1 MLKPLSDRIIVKL
14 IEEKEA
20 KGGLW
25 LPDKA
30 KSTLAYGKVVAVG
43 PGRIKADET
52 RTPMTLKKGDIVAYR
67 PSPGDFAI
75 IDGEEY
81 LTMYEG
87 DVIGTV

>member
-25 LPDKA
+25 VPDKA
-30 KSTLAYGKVVAVG
+30 KSTLAYGKVLAVG
-43 PGRIKADET
+43 PGRLNSNGE
-52 RTPMTLKKGDIVAYR
+52 RTPMVLKKGDMVAFR
-67 PSPGDFAI
+67 PTPADFAI
-75 IDGEEY
+75 VDGEEI

-87 DVIGTV
+87 DVLGTV

>member
-25 LPDKA
+25 VPEKA
-30 KSTLAYGKVVAVG
+30 KSTLAYGKVLAVG
-43 PGRIKADET
+43 PGRCNADGKI
-52 RTPMTLKKGDIVAYR
+52 TPMFLKKGDMVAFR
-67 PSPGDFAI
+67 PNSTDFAV
-75 IDGEEY
+75 IDGEEV

-87 DVIGTV
+87 DCLGTL

>member
-1 MLKPLSDRIIVKL
+1 MLKPLSDRILVKL

-25 LPDKA
+25 VPDKA
-30 KSTLAYGKVVAVG
+30 KSTLAYGKVLAVG
-43 PGRIKADET
+43 PGRIKPDET
-52 RTPMTLKKGDIVAYR
+52 RTPMVLKKGDTVAFR
-67 PSPGDFAI
+67 PTPADFAI
-75 IDGEEY
+75 IDGEEV